1 MVKNVTLTIDH
12 KSITV
17 PETTTILEATRMLNI
32 NIPTLC
38 YLKDVNEIAA
48 CRLCCVEVKGMERLV
63 PACDNVV
70 ADGMEVFTNSPMARE
85 ARRANLRPILS
96 EHDTTSICAAS
107 TIPPSCAGRRWT
119 TPRRSSAR
127 TTSA

>member
-17 PETTTILEATRMLNI
+17 PETTTILEAARMLNI

-48 CRLCCVEVKGMERLV
+48 CRL
-63 PACDNVV
+63 
-70 ADGMEVFTNSPMARE
+70 
-85 ARRANLRPILS
+85 
-96 EHDTTSICAAS
+96 S

>member
-17 PETTTILEATRMLNI
+17 PETTTILEAARMLNI

-85 ARRANLRPILS
+85 ARRGNCTLQSLANDFNMRG
-96 EHDTTSICAAS
+96 EHY
-107 TIPPSCAGRRWT
+107 PPSCAGRRWT

>member
-17 PETTTILEATRMLNI
+17 PETTTILEAARMLNI

-85 ARRANLRPILS
+85 ASTVAREPVPSRSQIFTVCTFSQIWMQRIHFTHLS
-96 EHDTTSICAAS
+96 FSRMSGVE
-107 TIPPSCAGRRWT
+107 
-119 TPRRSSAR
+119 
-127 TTSA
+127 

>member
-17 PETTTILEATRMLNI
+17 PETTTILEAARMLNI

-70 ADGMEVFTNSPMARE
+70 ADGMEVDRKSTRLNSSHYQQSRMP
-85 ARRANLRPILS
+85 
-96 EHDTTSICAAS
+96 
-107 TIPPSCAGRRWT
+107 
-119 TPRRSSAR
+119 SSA
-127 TTSA
+127 

>member
-17 PETTTILEATRMLNI
+17 PETTTILEAARMLNI

-85 ARRANLRPILS
+85 ARRANLRLILS
-96 EHDTTSICAAS
+96 EHDTS
-107 TIPPSCAGRRWT
+107 
-119 TPRRSSAR
+119 
-127 TTSA
+127 